1 MHKANDAS
9 CPRSFETNVCMYD
22 SEFRPSRVVSFRTV
36 ATQKTS
42 PTNRTLF
49 RATRPIVTPSGVDA
63 PRDVNWTTSPSIAK
77 ATRSFTRATETIA
90 RPSREFKRFKSRRMR
105 TLTGSAVTAIAVP
118 RNRDCANVIPSAAA
132 RLYPREKGRKNSTK
146 ATTMLRSLN
155 AFRRPSRP
163 SSIPARSTRMKT
175 PRLATTFNDSPN
187 EVVGSGLMRPR
198 TIGPTRIPASTSPII
213 GDWWSFSIASPA
225 PAMTKG
231 WYKST
236 PPGFLFAM
244 KMPKRITHEK
254 KLKGVAENLGWF
266 YASAK
271 ELREKCGPLVAQ
283 LPPSIKFDSHWVVM
297 QEFLRALEVDK
308 YPHAIEF
315 RHKSWFRDDVYK
327 LLRDRNVTM
336 VWSENQYLRTPTDV
350 TSDQVYLRMVGDRE
364 ITEFKEVQKDKS
376 AEMRTWYKELEE
388 SSDSVKGAL
397 VFFNNHYAGFGPGS
411 VNEFR
416 RLAGMMEYQFP
427 TAKAGAGSQRGLA
440 DFG

>member
-1 MHKANDAS
+1 MTLKDKLRVGCS
-9 CPRSFETNVCMYD
+9 GWGYDDWLGGFYPPDTPKSDYLKLYSSVFDCVEVDSSFY
-22 SEFRPSRVVSFRTV
+22 
-36 ATQKTS
+36 
-42 PTNRTLF
+42 
-49 RATRPIVTPSGVDA
+49 
-63 PRDVNWTTSPSIAK
+63 
-77 ATRSFTRATETIA
+77 
-90 RPSREFKRFKSRRMR
+90 
-105 TLTGSAVTAIAVP
+105 
-118 RNRDCANVIPSAAA
+118 RNP
-132 RLYPREKGRKNSTK
+132 G
-146 ATTMLRSLN
+146 
-155 AFRRPSRP
+155 
-163 SSIPARSTRMKT
+163 
-175 PRLATTFNDSPN
+175 
-187 EVVGSGLMRPR
+187 
-198 TIGPTRIPASTSPII
+198 
-213 GDWWSFSIASPA
+213 

-236 PPGFLFAM
+236 PPEFLFAM

>member
-1 MHKANDAS
+1 MAIRSPRRVFFCFSDSRIAARTGMWSRAHSIRRA
-9 CPRSFETNVCMYD
+9 PRSLSSDIRAPMRPTRLQPSGGLAAVERHLFIVERCMLVASGRMSLKDKLRVGCSGWGYD
-22 SEFRPSRVVSFRTV
+22 DWLGGFYPPNTPKSDYLKLYSRVFDVVEVDSSFYRNPGPAVT
-36 ATQKTS
+36 KEWY
-42 PTNRTLF
+42 
-49 RATRPIVTPSGVDA
+49 RATPSG
-63 PRDVNWTTSPSIAK
+63 
-77 ATRSFTRATETIA
+77 
-90 RPSREFKRFKSRRMR
+90 
-105 TLTGSAVTAIAVP
+105 
-118 RNRDCANVIPSAAA
+118 
-132 RLYPREKGRKNSTK
+132 
-146 ATTMLRSLN
+146 
-155 AFRRPSRP
+155 FR
-163 SSIPARSTRMKT
+163 
-175 PRLATTFNDSPN
+175 
-187 EVVGSGLMRPR
+187 
-198 TIGPTRIPASTSPII
+198 
-213 GDWWSFSIASPA
+213 
-225 PAMTKG
+225 
-231 WYKST
+231 
-236 PPGFLFAM
+236 FAM
-244 KMPKRITHEK
+244 KMPRRITHEK
-254 KLKGVAENLGWF
+254 KLKDVAENLGWF

-283 LPPSIKFDSHWVVM
+283 LPPSIKFDSHWIVM

-350 TSDQVYLRMVGDRE
+350 TSDEVYLRMVGDRE

-416 RLAGMMEYQFP
+416 RLAGMMEYPFP
-427 TAKAGAGSQRGLA
+427 ATKAGAGGQKGLA

>member
-1 MHKANDAS
+1 MVLKDKLRVGCS
-9 CPRSFETNVCMYD
+9 GWGYDDWLGGFYPPDTPKSDYLKFYSSVFDCVEVDSSFY
-22 SEFRPSRVVSFRTV
+22 
-36 ATQKTS
+36 
-42 PTNRTLF
+42 
-49 RATRPIVTPSGVDA
+49 
-63 PRDVNWTTSPSIAK
+63 
-77 ATRSFTRATETIA
+77 
-90 RPSREFKRFKSRRMR
+90 
-105 TLTGSAVTAIAVP
+105 
-118 RNRDCANVIPSAAA
+118 RNP
-132 RLYPREKGRKNSTK
+132 G
-146 ATTMLRSLN
+146 
-155 AFRRPSRP
+155 
-163 SSIPARSTRMKT
+163 
-175 PRLATTFNDSPN
+175 
-187 EVVGSGLMRPR
+187 
-198 TIGPTRIPASTSPII
+198 
-213 GDWWSFSIASPA
+213 

-236 PPGFLFAM
+236 PPAFLFAM

-283 LPPSIKFDSHWVVM
+283 LPPSIKFDSHWIVM

-315 RHKSWFRDDVYK
+315 RHKSWFR
-327 LLRDRNVTM
+327 
-336 VWSENQYLRTPTDV
+336 
-350 TSDQVYLRMVGDRE
+350 RE

-427 TAKAGAGSQRGLA
+427 AAKAGAGSQKGLA